1 MNPFRRRQRVRLD
14 RSIPRSR
21 IRTRDLFVEAWA
33 AVTRRPVR
41 SLLTALGTIAGTA
54 AFTATLGIAATASAQ
69 ISERFDL
76 LKATEVR
83 VQDTAPN
90 PDIADI
96 DPAFPADVDER
107 LERLNGVN
115 TAGLYWTLQPSPSIT
130 RLPGRLDPD
139 QTGQGL
145 TVIAATPGAIQ
156 AAQPEIVGRNLDQGH
171 LTRNSHV
178 ALIGTAAARQLGIT
192 RIDNTPA
199 IYLNDVPYTLIGIIN
214 DVARNPDLLL
224 AITIPTTTAQ
234 QAWGPPASPPEVLI
248 DVQPGAAQLI
258 GTQAALAL
266 RPHDPAR
273 LQVLVPPEP
282 KTLRRGVEGD
292 TKALYLTLAILALA
306 IGTIGITNAT
316 LVAVLERTHEIGL
329 RRALGAQPRHIA
341 TQLITET
348 ALLGTTGGLIGTTLG
363 TLATITVAITNQWT
377 PTTPTWTLLTTP
389 LLGTITGITAG
400 LQPARKAAQTAPVES
415 LRA

>member
-1 MNPFRRRQRVRLD
+1 MSLRRRRQQLRLD

-21 IRTRDLFVEAWA
+21 IRTRDLLVEAWS

-69 ISERFDL
+69 ISQRFDL

-90 PDIADI
+90 PDTADV
-96 DPAFPADVDER
+96 DPAFPADVDTR

-115 TAGLYWTLQPSPSIT
+115 AAGLYWTLQPTPSIE

-139 QTGQGL
+139 TAGQGL
-145 TVIAATPGAIQ
+145 AVIAATPGAIS
-156 AAQPEIVGRNLDQGH
+156 AAQPEITGRTFDQGH
-171 LTRNSHV
+171 LNRNSHV
-178 ALIGTAAARQLGIT
+178 ALIGAAAARQLGIT

-199 IYLNDVPYTLIGIIN
+199 VYLNDVPYTLIGIID

-234 QAWGPPASPPEVLI
+234 AAWGPPLGPTNVLI

-258 GTQAALAL
+258 GAQAALAL
-266 RPHDPAR
+266 RPQDSAR

-282 KTLRRGVEGD
+282 RTLRQSVEGD
-292 TKALYLTLAILALA
+292 TKSLYLTLAILALA

-348 ALLGTTGGLIGTTLG
+348 ALLGTTGGTIGTAAGL
-363 TLATITVAITNQWT
+363 LATIVVAITNKWT
-377 PTTPTWTLLTTP
+377 PTTPTGTLLATP
-389 LLGTITGITAG
+389 LLGTITGIIAG
-400 LQPARKAAQTAPVES
+400 LQPARKAANTAPVES
-415 LRA
+415 LRN